1 MGTADNAMGG
11 SYGARE
17 FSPGEWTSA
26 RWRRGSRWTA
36 FEIIAMVLGFIVFW
50 PIGLAILGYK
60 FWQSRNG
67 GPDLQTLATN
77 KWQDARTMMSSNST
91 WGSSW
96 GCGRAMRGAS
106 RFYTPSTGNAAFDE
120 WRTAELA
127 RLDEERRKLD
137 DAQREFAEYVDA
149 IRRAKDREEF
159 ERFMAE
165 RRARP
170 ANGGSEAA
178 LSVSRSLCPSDGSD
192 PFSPRGRRDFAC
204 LTISSCTMVC
214 SGVSF
219 FRAPEPSMRRTFLLL
234 ASVGVALMASAGL
247 ASAKDSVTIG
257 MVLEPPGLDPTTG
270 AGRRD
275 RRSDALQ
282 HLRGPDQDQ
291 RGLLGHAAARR
302 EMGLLA
308 RSQDPDLHPEAE
320 RQVPGRRVLLVQGRQ
335 VLVRALRR
343 QGLDQQ
349 GQGFLRLDRID
360 RHARSDDGRAQV
372 QGRRASRRCFIS
384 A

>member
-17 FSPGEWTSA
+17 FGPSEWAQA

-77 KWQDARTMMSSNST
+77 KWQDARTMMSSNAS

-96 GCGRAMRGAS
+96 GCGGAMRRAN
-106 RFYTPSTGNAAFDE
+106 RYYAASTGNAAFDE

-137 DAQREFAEYVDA
+137 EAQREFAEYVDA

-159 ERFMAE
+159 DRFMNE

-170 ANGGSEAA
+170 AGQG
-178 LSVSRSLCPSDGSD
+178 
-192 PFSPRGRRDFAC
+192 
-204 LTISSCTMVC
+204 
-214 SGVSF
+214 
-219 FRAPEPSMRRTFLLL
+219 APET
-234 ASVGVALMASAGL
+234 
-247 ASAKDSVTIG
+247 
-257 MVLEPPGLDPTTG
+257 
-270 AGRRD
+270 
-275 RRSDALQ
+275 
-282 HLRGPDQDQ
+282 H
-291 RGLLGHAAARR
+291 
-302 EMGLLA
+302 
-308 RSQDPDLHPEAE
+308 
-320 RQVPGRRVLLVQGRQ
+320 
-335 VLVRALRR
+335 
-343 QGLDQQ
+343 
-349 GQGFLRLDRID
+349 
-360 RHARSDDGRAQV
+360 
-372 QGRRASRRCFIS
+372 
-384 A
+384 